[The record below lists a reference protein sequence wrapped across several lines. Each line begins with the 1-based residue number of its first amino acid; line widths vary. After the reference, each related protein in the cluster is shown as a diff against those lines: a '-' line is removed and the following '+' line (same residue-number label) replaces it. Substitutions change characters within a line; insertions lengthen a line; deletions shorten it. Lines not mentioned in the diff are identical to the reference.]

1 MGLLVDIRD
10 DVAVIRQLLEDDDG
24 EEEGEVDETDS

>member
-10 DVAVIRQLLEDDDG
+10 DVTEIRRLLEDDG
-24 EEEGEVDETDS
+24 EEEAVETGA